1 MKKTIVSYKV
11 IMNDALFLYL
21 LFLDNNLISIYLYI
35 FKDEI
40 KDGIKVERLVQRM
53 KKNKEDQ
60 IW

>member
-1 MKKTIVSYKV
+1 
-11 IMNDALFLYL
+11 MNDALFLYL

-60 IW
+60 TS